1 MKADSMS
8 IDFCMSIMTPFVQE
22 TTQVYI
28 CPFKTHIATTYNL
41 GSEENTNMGQK
52 TQITAESKTLR
63 L

>member
-1 MKADSMS
+1 MKADSVC
-8 IDFCMSIMTPFVQE
+8 IDFCMTFIQE